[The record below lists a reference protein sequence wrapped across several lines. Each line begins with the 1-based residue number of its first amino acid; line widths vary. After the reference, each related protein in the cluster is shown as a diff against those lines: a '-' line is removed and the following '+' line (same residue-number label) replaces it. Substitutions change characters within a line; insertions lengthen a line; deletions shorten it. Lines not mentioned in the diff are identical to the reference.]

1 MNRSILSDLDSVL
14 SCPICLVHFDDNERI
29 PISLDCKHILCQICS
44 MTIMVNHQIKCSL
57 CRCITPV
64 RDFEL
69 SARKSYEHLYKE
81 ILDLYNDHTIRI
93 QYPNLTGDQNTLNN
107 KVKGSFFSNMYDKFS
122 NVFKKQPMRV
132 AFLGKSKVGKSTLI
146 NTLRGKCK
154 YVNEDLNIIEISNDM
169 AQTDVIRSTETI
181 KSYSLFVESHQNSS
195 NGSSSNNEKIE
206 ITLFDIPSVGTF
218 DLKQNAEYL
227 KAIKVN
233 TYDFFVL
240 LFNQGFTET
249 DEWLLKMV
257 LNSKKPFI
265 FVYTKL
271 DQSIQGEMES
281 WQNFDRMNQENR
293 KYHEDLIIKKIRNE
307 CIYNVHKTIE
317 LNQDFKLFLVSGL
330 MNKTHQYDYSILNQ
344 FIKEEIPKL
353 NKEKSSLSYKLNMKI
368 NENSCNL
375 M

>member
-14 SCPICLVHFDDNERI
+14 SCPICLMHFDENERA

-44 MTIMVNHQIKCSL
+44 MTILINNQIKCSL
-57 CRCITPV
+57 CRRITTI
-64 RDFEL
+64 RDIES
-69 SARKSYEHLYKE
+69 SAKKSYEYLYKE

-93 QYPNLTGDQNTLNN
+93 QYPNLNGDQVNQNIKTGN
-107 KVKGSFFSNMYDKFS
+107 FFSNMYDKIS
-122 NVFKKQPMRV
+122 CIFKKQPMRV

-146 NTLRGKCK
+146 NTLRGKFK
-154 YVNEDLNIIEISNDM
+154 YINIESNIVETSNDM

-181 KSYSLFVESHQNSS
+181 KSYSLFIEPNCCD
-195 NGSSSNNEKIE
+195 GSSSNSEKTE
-206 ITLFDIPSVGTF
+206 IILCDIPSVGTF
-218 DLKQNAEYL
+218 DLKQNTEYL

-240 LFNQGFTET
+240 IFNQGFTET

-257 LNSKKPFI
+257 INSKKPFV

-271 DQSIQGEMES
+271 DQTIQGELES
-281 WQNFDRMNQENR
+281 WQNYRRMNEVT
-293 KYHEDLIIKKIRNE
+293 KMYHQDLIIKKIRNE
-307 CIYNVHKTIE
+307 CVYNIHKTIE
-317 LNQDFKLFLVSGL
+317 LNQDFKLFLLSGL
-330 MNKTHQYDYSILNQ
+330 ISKTDEHDYSIFNQ

-353 NKEKSSLSYKLNMKI
+353 NKEKSSLGFKLNKKF
-368 NENSCNL
+368 NENSCNA